1 MWASGSDECSSQH
14 AGALRDML
22 DEPPNAVVSA
32 RVSVFCAC
40 ECVWVCVRE
49 EKRKSVFVYGGE

>member
-1 MWASGSDECSSQH
+1 
-14 AGALRDML
+14 ML